1 MFILLF
7 SHFDVNL
14 FRHTHFRFIIVGE
27 NKTNFLHKMDF
38 TFTQVVDLRR
48 FLEERGVSYSFHW
61 KYHLERLCKLA
72 HEMNL
77 EVISKNVDFDT

>member
-1 MFILLF
+1 M
-7 SHFDVNL
+7 
-14 FRHTHFRFIIVGE
+14 
-27 NKTNFLHKMDF
+27 
-38 TFTQVVDLRR
+38 QVVDLR
-48 FLEERGVSYSFHW
+48 EISCSFHW